1 MAAKPHHVSK
11 FYNRFLNERE
21 PQRVWYIGRSGN
33 KRIRKKK
40 LMWQSP
46 IPYNSNSILI

>member
-21 PQRVWYIGRSGN
+21 PLWYNARSVN